1 MYQCRRACDGTIG
14 DRAALQVGLP
24 SFLSSLGPL
33 FGSPPAGWL
42 IARSK
47 AYGVISASD
56 SPPVNK

>member
-1 MYQCRRACDGTIG
+1 MYQRRRACDGTIG
-14 DRAALQVGLP
+14 DRAALQVGLALAP
-24 SFLSSLGPL
+24 QQLGTAVRL
-33 FGSPPAGWL
+33 TAGWWL

>member
-1 MYQCRRACDGTIG
+1 MEQSAIAPRFKSVCPRSS
-14 DRAALQVGLP
+14 AAW
-24 SFLSSLGPL
+24 GPL